1 MMLLGGRRVFRDA
14 VVSATSSLISRAVA
28 VRACSR
34 GARQL
39 VDWMVVPA
47 GLTGQTGHLGD
58 FGTSGKTQD
67 RQSIIDS
74 TIERE
79 LSGGFSG
86 LAKDPGCPVRAH

>member
-1 MMLLGGRRVFRDA
+1 M
-14 VVSATSSLISRAVA
+14 
-28 VRACSR
+28 
-34 GARQL
+34 
-39 VDWMVVPA
+39 VPA